1 MSIFK
6 NKNLMVA
13 TLMAPILALVS
24 YFGIN
29 ALLSEKPHAAEAGQ
43 SYQLLEKPNCRRSGG
58 NCGLKNADFELNLS
72 VEWLND
78 EHLLIT
84 LKSAHPLNG
93 VLVELVEN
101 EAGQNQ
107 PVQMRPMSADG
118 LSWSLDMAGPDPES
132 HRLHLVASSG
142 ESLYFGDIAMKF
154 IGLETSFEKA
164 ARN

>member
-1 MSIFK
+1 MSNIK
-6 NKNLMVA
+6 NKHLVVA
-13 TLMAPILALVS
+13 TLMAPILALIG

-29 ALLSEKPHAAEAGQ
+29 ALLSEKPHEAEAGQ
-43 SYQLLEKPNCRRSGG
+43 SYKLLEKPNCRRSGG

-72 VEWLND
+72 AEWPND
-78 EHLLIT
+78 GHLLIT
-84 LKSAHPLNG
+84 LRSAHPLNG

-107 PVQMRPMSADG
+107 PVKMRPISADG

-142 ESLYFGDIAMKF
+142 ESLYFGDIALKF
-154 IGLETSFEKA
+154 TRL
-164 ARN
+164 